1 MPSGLHFKHF
11 VTPLTGQV
19 ALESLFLLHFN
30 NCDCFVFFSS
40 HIGISKINRNPCQKL
55 TTTAP
60 SHRPPMLGGC
70 THFLAM
76 IHIPCYTYDT
86 STVTLGSRTPHL
98 PNGAFCSHSGPLWKD
113 PTKDGPRA
121 RPSFIFQAFCHWEKA
136 AGTSVKLSEN
146 GWKIHL
152 FQQIFADRS
161 AICSANYKFTKTQM
175 RKLSDRLRW
184 LTWTGFF
191 FFFLLPPSPERFL
204 PVELGNIAFLNG
216 DARSALKMVALCIL
230 CIFIGLL
237 CIPDLSGSSE
247 E

>member
-1 MPSGLHFKHF
+1 
-11 VTPLTGQV
+11 
-19 ALESLFLLHFN
+19 
-30 NCDCFVFFSS
+30 
-40 HIGISKINRNPCQKL
+40 
-55 TTTAP
+55 
-60 SHRPPMLGGC
+60 
-70 THFLAM
+70 M

-191 FFFLLPPSPERFL
+191 FFFSPASLSRE
-204 PVELGNIAFLNG
+204 I
-216 DARSALKMVALCIL
+216 SACRVREHCIL
-230 CIFIGLL
+230 KWWRSQRSENGGTVHPLHFYRPTLH
-237 CIPDLSGSSE
+237 SGFKWVKWRVT
-247 E
+247 